1 MKYLKGLIILT
12 VVFAA
17 MFTLKAY
24 ALVINP
30 PATNVGIGP
39 VSAPVEKLEVAG
51 NVKINEFRIKR
62 ISATSMGIYDS
73 TGTLLL
79 EFDEGI

>member
-12 VVFAA
+12 VVLAA

-30 PATNVGIGP
+30 PTTNVGIGP
-39 VSAPVEKLEVAG
+39 VVTPVEKLEVAG
-51 NVKINEFRIKR
+51 NFKINEFRIKR
-62 ISATSMGIYDS
+62 ITATSMGVYDS
-73 TGTLLL
+73 TNTLLL